1 MTVEEFISTAPL
13 VTISNAELVDIIWLC
28 NKFNECEKGSLKERK
43 AFQELK
49 DKLNECN
56 AIVFNCSTVHDL
68 NGVGSYKILSS
79 AHGWFKGTPYEKRA
93 FFQICLDEINVN
105 NPEYALISI
114 SDYDGS
120 KHSRMILEKYEKE
133 WATSRSD

>member
-13 VTISNAELVDIIWLC
+13 VSISNAELVDIIWLC
-28 NKFNECEKGSLKERK
+28 NKFYDCEKDSLKGQK
-43 AFQELK
+43 AFQAMK

-56 AIVFNCSTVHDL
+56 ALVFNCASVHDL

-79 AHGWFKGTPYEKRA
+79 LHGWFKGTQYEKRA
-93 FFQICLDEINVN
+93 FFQICLDESNVN
-105 NPEYALISI
+105 NPEYALLSI

-120 KHSRMILEKYEKE
+120 KHSSMILAKYDEDT
-133 WATSRSD
+133 ATSRPD